1 MQRRVGMRIIE
12 NTISDINE
20 ALAREFLGRVQRP
33 AQLVVNREGAV
44 FVREAQLHFVVY
56 CREGIELSSSAQ
68 HGHFLLDQ
76 GALDAARKTGA
87 NSEKVVFTPQCKGRS
102 NGRHEKR
109 LAKALER
116 QPTVWLIR

>member
-1 MQRRVGMRIIE
+1 MRIIE

-33 AQLVVNREGAV
+33 AQLVVNRERAV
-44 FVREAQLHFVVY
+44 FVCEAQLHFIIY
-56 CREGIELSSSAQ
+56 CREGIELRSSAQ

-76 GALDAARKTGA
+76 GALNATRKTGA
-87 NSEKVVFTPQCKGRS
+87 NSEKFIFATQCKGRS

-109 LAKALER
+109 LAQTLER
-116 QPTVWLIR
+116 QPTVRLIR